1 MTASRVNPLL
11 RFNFLTHQKMT
22 MNAHEN
28 LEEFTDPPNYDI
40 EEGERS
46 SVRIAFYC
54 EEAKTVGGPV
64 LEIACGSG
72 LVTIPIAA
80 MGLETT
86 GVDLAHPMLEHA
98 RKKAAAQGLK
108 IRWVEADARSF
119 DLGTKYR
126 FILLTGNAF
135 QAFLR
140 REDQEALLASVRRHL
155 APNGI
160 FAFETRNPSGH
171 DLTNQPEE
179 EFDQRY
185 TSVEG
190 YPISVSFTQA
200 YDPIAQVMYWTSYRR
215 WNDGGHEHTKETHIA
230 CRFTHPQEL
239 EALLHYNGFEIIEQY
254 GDWNKEALSA
264 SSLSIIS
271 ICKAQRSVS

>member
-1 MTASRVNPLL
+1 MNP
-11 RFNFLTHQKMT
+11 
-22 MNAHEN
+22 HEN

-46 SVRIAFYC
+46 AVRIAFYC
-54 EEAKTVGGPV
+54 ELAKSIGGPV

-72 LVTIPIAA
+72 LVSIPIAA
-80 MGLETT
+80 MGLDVT
-86 GVDLAHPMLEHA
+86 GVDLARTMLEHA
-98 RKKAAAQGLK
+98 RKKAEAQKLK

-119 DLGTKYR
+119 DLGVKFQ

-135 QAFLR
+135 QAFLK

-179 EFDQRY
+179 EFDQSY

-190 YPISVSFTQA
+190 HQVSVSFTQT
-200 YDPIAQVMYWTSYRR
+200 YDPIKQVMYWTSFRR
-215 WNDGGHEHTKETHIA
+215 WNDGTRNHKKESHIA

-239 EALLHYNGFEIIEQY
+239 NTLLHYNGFEVVEQY
-254 GDWNKEALSA
+254 GNLDKEPLSA
-264 SSLSIIS
+264 SSPSIFS
-271 ICKAQRSVS
+271 ICKMK

>member
-1 MTASRVNPLL
+1 
-11 RFNFLTHQKMT
+11 
-22 MNAHEN
+22 
-28 LEEFTDPPNYDI
+28 
-40 EEGERS
+40 
-46 SVRIAFYC
+46 
-54 EEAKTVGGPV
+54 
-64 LEIACGSG
+64 
-72 LVTIPIAA
+72 
-80 MGLETT
+80 
-86 GVDLAHPMLEHA
+86 
-98 RKKAAAQGLK
+98 
-108 IRWVEADARSF
+108 
-119 DLGTKYR
+119 
-126 FILLTGNAF
+126 
-135 QAFLR
+135 
-140 REDQEALLASVRRHL
+140 VRRHL

-185 TSVEG
+185 TSVDG

-215 WNDGGHEHTKETHIA
+215 WNDGGHENTKETHIA

-254 GDWNKEALSA
+254 GDWNKAALSA

>member
-1 MTASRVNPLL
+1 MEARD
-11 RFNFLTHQKMT
+11 
-22 MNAHEN
+22 N
-28 LEEFTDPPNYDI
+28 LEEFTDPANYDI

-46 SVRIAFYC
+46 ARRIVFYRDL
-54 EEAKTVGGPV
+54 AKTIGGPV

-80 MGLETT
+80 TGLDVT
-86 GVDLAHPMLEHA
+86 GIDLARPMLEHA
-98 RKKAAAQGLK
+98 RKKAEGQKLK
-108 IRWVEADARSF
+108 IRWMEADARSF
-119 DLGTKYR
+119 DLGSKYQ

-140 REDQEALLASVRRHL
+140 RQDQEALLASVKRHL

-179 EFDQRY
+179 EFDQSY

-190 YPISVSFTQA
+190 HRFSVSFTQF
-200 YDPIAQVMYWTSYRR
+200 YDPVTQIMYWTSYRR
-215 WNDGGHEHTKETHIA
+215 WNDGKQVYKKETHIS
-230 CRFTHPQEL
+230 CRFTHPQVL
-239 EALLHYNGFEIIEQY
+239 EALLQYNGFHILEQY
-254 GDWNKEALSA
+254 GNWSKEALS
-264 SSLSIIS
+264 SSSPSIIS
-271 ICKAQRSVS
+271 ICKAGIL

>member
-1 MTASRVNPLL
+1 
-11 RFNFLTHQKMT
+11 
-22 MNAHEN
+22 
-28 LEEFTDPPNYDI
+28 
-40 EEGERS
+40 
-46 SVRIAFYC
+46 
-54 EEAKTVGGPV
+54 
-64 LEIACGSG
+64 
-72 LVTIPIAA
+72 
-80 MGLETT
+80 
-86 GVDLAHPMLEHA
+86 
-98 RKKAAAQGLK
+98 
-108 IRWVEADARSF
+108 
-119 DLGTKYR
+119 
-126 FILLTGNAF
+126 
-135 QAFLR
+135 
-140 REDQEALLASVRRHL
+140 VRRHL

-190 YPISVSFTQA
+190 HPVSVSFTQA

-215 WNDGGHEHTKETHIA
+215 WNDGGRDHTKETHIA

-254 GDWNKEALSA
+254 GDWNKAALSA

>member
-1 MTASRVNPLL
+1 MD
-11 RFNFLTHQKMT
+11 
-22 MNAHEN
+22 AHDN
-28 LEEFTDPPNYDI
+28 LEEFTDPPNYDL

-46 SVRIAFYC
+46 APRIAFYC
-54 EEAKTVGGPV
+54 DLAKSVGGPV

-80 MGLETT
+80 SGLDVT
-86 GVDLAHPMLEHA
+86 GVDLARPMLEHA
-98 RKKAAAQGLK
+98 RKKAEAQNLN
-108 IRWVEADARSF
+108 IRWVEADARSLN
-119 DLGTKYR
+119 LGTKYQ

-140 REDQEALLASVRRHL
+140 REDQEALFESVKRHL
-155 APNGI
+155 APKGV

-179 EFDQRY
+179 EFDQSY

-190 YPISVSFTQA
+190 HLVSVSFKQS
-200 YDPIAQVMYWTSYRR
+200 YDPLAQTMYWTSYRR
-215 WNDGGHEHTKETHIA
+215 WNDGQDHHVKETHIA

-239 EALLHYNGFEIIEQY
+239 EALLHYNGFQIVQQY
-254 GDWNKEALSA
+254 GNWDKEKLFVTSP
-264 SSLSIIS
+264 SMIT
-271 ICKAQRSVS
+271 ICTVK

>member
-1 MTASRVNPLL
+1 
-11 RFNFLTHQKMT
+11 
-22 MNAHEN
+22 MNAPDN
-28 LEEFTDPPNYDI
+28 LEEFSDPPNYDI

-46 SVRIAFYC
+46 AARIAFYRDL
-54 EEAKTVGGPV
+54 AKTVGGPV

-80 MGLETT
+80 QGLDIT
-86 GVDLAHPMLEHA
+86 GVDLSRPMLGHA
-98 RKKAAAQGLK
+98 RKKAEQQNLN

-119 DLGTKYR
+119 DLGAQYQ
-126 FILLTGNAF
+126 FIYLTGNAF

-155 APNGI
+155 APDGV

-171 DLTNQPEE
+171 DLTDQPQE
-179 EFDQRY
+179 EFDQSY

-190 YPISVSFTQA
+190 YQVSVSSIQT
-200 YDPIAQVMYWTSYRR
+200 YDPIAQVIYWTSYRR
-215 WNDGGHEHTKETHIA
+215 WNDGARDHTKETHIA

-239 EALLHYNGFEIIEQY
+239 KSLLHYNGFQILQQF
-254 GDWNKEALSA
+254 GNWNKEVISP
-264 SSLSIIS
+264 SSPSIIS
-271 ICKAQRSVS
+271 ICKTML